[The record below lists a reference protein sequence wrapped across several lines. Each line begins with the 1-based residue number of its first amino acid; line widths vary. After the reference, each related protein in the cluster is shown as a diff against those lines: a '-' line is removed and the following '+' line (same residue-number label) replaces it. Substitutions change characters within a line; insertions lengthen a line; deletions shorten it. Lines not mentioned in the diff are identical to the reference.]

1 MLNVND
7 ICSLTD
13 FQRNTKDHI
22 RALKRSRRPKVL
34 TVNGAAEV
42 VVQEAGAYQE
52 LLDLAEKA
60 RTMDAIREG
69 IHEYRQGKAR
79 PISEA
84 IAHLERKHE
93 SRR

>member
-1 MLNVND
+1 MIDVND

-13 FQRNTKDHI
+13 FQRNTKDHL

-42 VVQEAGAYQE
+42 VVQEARAYQE
-52 LLDLAEKA
+52 LLDLAERA
-60 RTMDAIREG
+60 RTMEAVREG
-69 IHEYRQGKAR
+69 IREYRRGKAR

-84 IAHLERKHE
+84 LAQLGRKHE
-93 SRR
+93 SRE